1 MLDTLSAKIDAR
13 ERLTEAEISALAS
26 MTDII
31 GVGMLADGV
40 RRGRHGNRATFLR
53 VAHVPLVNA
62 ADPGPLPGS
71 AGEVRLRDS
80 PTSIEA
86 ASAAVRAVVA
96 RAGGIPVAAF
106 SLAELDS
113 LSRGVG
119 VPLAECLV
127 ELKHAGLERIAEV
140 SLDGPSF
147 ERGLETIVRADL
159 TVSHLVFDDAADDWL
174 VRIRQLTLFLDR
186 IPGSHVLAPLPRRVD
201 SAAPT
206 TGYEDL
212 KRVALARV
220 IADNIQ
226 TIQVDWSLYGP
237 KLAQVALTFG
247 ADDLDDVP
255 AVDDLSLGPR
265 RATIEEVRRN
275 IQAAG
280 LVPVE
285 RNGRWDGVRS

>member
-1 MLDTLSAKIDAR
+1 MQDALSAKIDAR
-13 ERLTEAEISALAS
+13 ERLTEAEIGDLAS
-26 MTDII
+26 MPDII
-31 GVGMLADGV
+31 GLGMLAEAV
-40 RRGRHGNRATFLR
+40 RRQRHGDRVTFLR

-62 ADPGPLPGS
+62 ADPGPLPGA

-86 ASAAVRAVVA
+86 AAAAVRGVIA
-96 RAGGIPVAAF
+96 RAGAIPVSAF
-106 SLAELDS
+106 SLGELDS
-113 LSRGVG
+113 LARDVG
-119 VPLAECLV
+119 VPLPECLAA
-127 ELKHAGLERIAEV
+127 LKRAGLERIAEA
-140 SLDGPSF
+140 SIDGPGF
-147 ERGLETIVRADL
+147 ERGVETIVRADL
-159 TVSHLVFDDAADDWL
+159 GVSRLVFDDAADDWL
-174 VRIRQLTLFLDR
+174 TRIRQLTLFLDR
-186 IPGSHVLAPLPRRVD
+186 IPGSHVLAPLPRRVNP
-201 SAAPT
+201 AAPT

-220 IADNIQ
+220 IADNVQ